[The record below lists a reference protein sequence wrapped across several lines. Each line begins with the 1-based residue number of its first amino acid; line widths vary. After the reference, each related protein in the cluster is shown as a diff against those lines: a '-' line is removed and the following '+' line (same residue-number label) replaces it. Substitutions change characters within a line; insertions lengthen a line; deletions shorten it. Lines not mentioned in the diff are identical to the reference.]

1 MSDDLI
7 KRDDALAAVNGWHQI
22 THIRAALEA
31 VPIVTTHRHAGES
44 EASVY
49 DRKGFPPIGL
59 QGHAHA
65 PVADSH
71 PAIDTAAIREA
82 ALQDRIEGLE
92 RERERVI
99 KATNDM
105 FCVMSDSLNTAHAK
119 LAKAVEY
126 LRKIA
131 TYTHIGTHE
140 QGIVQNAE
148 ARIACTALADLEG
161 GE

>member
-1 MSDDLI
+1 
-7 KRDDALAAVNGWHQI
+7 
-22 THIRAALEA
+22 
-31 VPIVTTHRHAGES
+31 
-44 EASVY
+44 VY